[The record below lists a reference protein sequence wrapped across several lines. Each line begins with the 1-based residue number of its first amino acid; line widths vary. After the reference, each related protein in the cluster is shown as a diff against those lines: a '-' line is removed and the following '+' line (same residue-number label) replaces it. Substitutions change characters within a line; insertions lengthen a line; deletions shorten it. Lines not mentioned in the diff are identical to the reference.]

1 MLEGKIATYF
11 KEQTLMDQSFIKN
24 PDQTISALLAQNS
37 ATLVQFVSES
47 IG

>member
-11 KEQTLMDQSFIKN
+11 KEQTLMDQPFIKN
-24 PDQTISALLAQNS
+24 PDLTISALLAKNG
-37 ATLVQFVSES
+37 ATLVQFVGES